1 MEENGDMDNTKKKPK
16 TGLSRLLEF
25 AAMRLPLVICSLVLS
40 VLAALASFLPYLA
53 IFMIVREVL
62 GSLPDVTTADGGL
75 LIRYGWLAFAGAA
88 GNVILYFGAL
98 VFSHLAAFGT
108 LYQLKVSFAS
118 HLSRLPLG
126 FVALTG
132 SGRLRK
138 IMDENIEKI
147 EGFIAHQLPDLVAA
161 VTAPVAMIIILL
173 VVDWRFGLAVLVGI
187 VVALWVQFRVYG
199 DKSAKSIMSEYQH
212 SLEDMNN
219 ASVEYVRG
227 IGVVKAFRQTAYSFT
242 RLRETFSRY
251 TKSIIPYTLR
261 SRDYYSVAMTIV
273 NNVSLFLL
281 PVAMVVG
288 MTTTD
293 YIGFVTTVFFYLVFS
308 QAVGGIVVKAVYVS
322 GAMMQVNANV
332 ETMDAVLSAPE
343 LPASA
348 KPQAPESYDLAFD
361 AVSFAYGSVDLTALV
376 NVEKTVLHPGLEA
389 SQDAAPQ
396 PSAVG
401 TEAATGN
408 PSLST
413 SSALASGSQD
423 TALQPSAA
431 EAPQPQPL
439 ALDAVTFTAEQG
451 KSTAIVGPSGGGKT
465 TIAHLVPRFF
475 DVTSGSVRIGG
486 IDVREIDQHRLMDLV
501 SFVFQDVY
509 LFRLSV
515 AENIRMGRL
524 DASDEQVIAA
534 ARAAQCHSFIERLP
548 QGYDT
553 VINTRGVHL
562 SGGER
567 QRIAIARAIIKD
579 APIVV
584 LDEATAFSDP
594 ENEHLIQQAFEQL
607 LKGKTVLMIAHRLST
622 VCGADK
628 IVVIDGGRVVQ
639 QGSHDELL
647 ASEGR
652 YRDMWQV
659 YQQTVN
665 WRMGRRLQSQLQ
677 AQLQAQ
683 SQPQAQAQPQPQP
696 QPQDKT
702 QEQKEA
708 ANV

>member
-1 MEENGDMDNTKKKPK
+1 MGATSVKPK
-16 TGLSRLLEF
+16 TGLARLLEF

-40 VLAALASFLPYLA
+40 VLAALASFVPYLA
-53 IFMIVREVL
+53 IFMIIREVL
-62 GSLPDVTTADGGL
+62 GSLPDVTTANTEL
-75 LIRYGWLAFAGAA
+75 LIGYGWLAFAGAA

-126 FVALTG
+126 FIALTG
-132 SGRLRK
+132 SGKLRK

-161 VTAPVAMIIILL
+161 ITAPVAMIIILL
-173 VVDWRFGLAVLVGI
+173 VVDWRFGLAVLAGI
-187 VVALWVQFRVYG
+187 ILALWLQFRVYG

-251 TKSIIPYTLR
+251 TESIIPYTLR
-261 SRDYYSVAMTIV
+261 SRNYYSLAMTIV

-281 PVAMVVG
+281 PVAIAVG
-288 MTTTD
+288 MMTTD
-293 YIGFVTTVFFYLVFS
+293 YISFVSTVFFYLVFS

-332 ETMDAVLSAPE
+332 ETMDTILAVPE

-348 KPQAPESYDLAFD
+348 KPQIPENYDLAFD
-361 AVSFAYGSVDLTALV
+361 AVSFAYDSVAAAPG
-376 NVEKTVLHPGLEA
+376 NVEKTQPPSSSANESG
-389 SQDAAPQ
+389 AAGAAGTA
-396 PSAVG
+396 AVG
-401 TEAATGN
+401 TAAGADR

-413 SSALASGSQD
+413 SSTSLA
-423 TALQPSAA
+423 AIA
-431 EAPQPQPL
+431 QPL
-439 ALDAVTFTAEQG
+439 ALDGVSFIAEQG
-451 KSTAIVGPSGGGKT
+451 RSTAIVGPSGGGKT

-475 DVTSGSVRIGG
+475 DVSGGSVRIGG
-486 IDVREIDQHRLMDLV
+486 IDVRDIDQHRLMDLV

-515 AENIRMGRL
+515 AENIRMGRP
-524 DASDEQVIAA
+524 DATDQQVVAA
-534 ARAAQCHSFIERLP
+534 AEAAQCHSFIERLP

-607 LKGKTVLMIAHRLST
+607 LKGKTVLMVAHRLST

-628 IVVIDGGRVVQ
+628 IVVIDGGKVVQ
-639 QGSHDELL
+639 QGSHDQLL

-659 YQQTVN
+659 YQQTVS
-665 WRMGRRLQSQLQ
+665 WRMGRRIGEPAAVGAAFQLEG
-677 AQLQAQ
+677 
-683 SQPQAQAQPQPQP
+683 QPTGQHG
-696 QPQDKT
+696 
-702 QEQKEA
+702 EQVLPRKEA